1 MGNNKKNKKKKVW
14 LKEDLSYA
22 ELIKKYRFYQEQFIF
37 TSNELLKTD
46 NPNLIECDKQILQA
60 CLEIIKEVKDKL
72 TNIDNMNAGGI

>member
-1 MGNNKKNKKKKVW
+1 MEKNKVW
-14 LKEDLSYA
+14 LKEELSYV
-22 ELIKKYRFYQEQFIF
+22 ELKKKYRFYQEQFIF

-46 NPNLIECDKQILQA
+46 NPLLIDCDKQILQA